1 MIEINLL
8 PESEQKTRSSRRA
21 APKKVE
27 SGGDRHSIP
36 VIAFALVTFSVL
48 GFMGFNSWSMVHR
61 EKVKFEE
68 LKAEKEAVDKQTA
81 ELSDEA
87 KEIQELRKRF
97 TNQLEVLQALDPPD
111 RVLWSEKIN
120 MLADL
125 MPPNIFLT
133 EIAVKEHFRE
143 VEIQASIDAAAA
155 WENGGRKG
163 PKPETVKKPVI
174 TYTMRLQGLS
184 TGVDGVEQFD
194 NVLRFHDAIKSYES
208 VNAWGSSSRF
218 MDNFNAD
225 ITVESIETTLYDDT
239 YPVNEFIFVL
249 NTRPMTSREP
259 GQEPETTNTAST
271 SGGSKPSA

>member
-8 PESEQKTRSSRRA
+8 PESEQKARSSRRRG
-21 APKKVE
+21 PKKVE
-27 SGGDRHSIP
+27 SGGKQNPIP
-36 VIAFALVTFSVL
+36 VIAFALVTFSVI
-48 GFMGFNSWSMVHR
+48 GFMGFNSWAMVHR

-68 LKAEKEAVDKQTA
+68 LKAEKEAVDRQTA

-87 KEIQELRKRF
+87 REIQELRKRF

-133 EIAVKEHFRE
+133 EIAVEEHFKE

-155 WENGGRKG
+155 WEKGGRKD

-194 NVLRFHDAIKSYES
+194 NVLSFHDAIKSYEA
-208 VNAWGSSSRF
+208 VNAWGHTSRF

-225 ITVESIETTLYDDT
+225 IAVESITTTLYDDT

-249 NTRPMTSREP
+249 NTRPMTSP
-259 GQEPETTNTAST
+259 EPETTNTASA